1 MQVDFSAGIEAA
13 AERVALLEN
22 AGLDIA
28 WVSEAYGFDAVS
40 ALGFLAARTRRVQLG
55 SGVLP
60 IFSRVPTLLA
70 QTAAGLDF
78 VSGGRAILGLGA
90 SGPQVVEGWFGLPYD
105 QPLQRTREIIEICR
119 RVWRREIVTHDGPVY
134 PLPLPPAAGTGLGKP
149 IRMLAAPPRERV
161 PIYLAALGPKNVE
174 LAAQMADGWLPIL
187 YVPERAAGVW
197 GAALA
202 AGLSHRSADLGP
214 LEIVAG
220 GPVAIGEGLESLR
233 EETRRGV
240 ARLVGGMGA
249 RNRNFY
255 ADLVRR
261 YGWTAEAARI
271 QDLYLSG
278 QRQEAAVAVP
288 ADLLEHTSL
297 IGSAQ
302 YVKQRMR
309 AYYDSGVSV
318 LDVVIVHGDPVATMR
333 QLRQWADDLAPT
345 PFQRP
350 SKGPT

>member
-1 MQVDFSAGIEAA
+1 M
-13 AERVALLEN
+13 
-22 AGLDIA
+22 
-28 WVSEAYGFDAVS
+28 
-40 ALGFLAARTRRVQLG
+40 
-55 SGVLP
+55 LP

-105 QPLQRTREIIEICR
+105 QPLQRTREIIEICG
-119 RVWRREIVTHDGPVY
+119 RVWRREIVTHDGPLY
-134 PLPLPPAAGTGLGKP
+134 ALPLPPAAGTGLGKP
-149 IRMLAAPPRERV
+149 IRMLSSPPRERV
-161 PIYLAALGPKNVE
+161 PIYLAAMGPKNVE

-187 YVPERAAGVW
+187 YVPERASDVW

-202 AGLSHRSADLGP
+202 AGMSHRPADLGP
-214 LEIVAG
+214 LEIVVG
-220 GPVAIGEGLESLR
+220 GPVAIGERLESLR
-233 EETRRGV
+233 EEARRSV

-297 IGSAQ
+297 RLGPVCQTAHA
-302 YVKQRMR
+302 R
-309 AYYDSGVSV
+309 V
-318 LDVVIVHGDPVATMR
+318 LRFRGERPGCRYCPRRPGRNHAPAPPVGR
-333 QLRQWADDLAPT
+333 
-345 PFQRP
+345 
-350 SKGPT
+350 

>member
-1 MQVDFSAGIEAA
+1 
-13 AERVALLEN
+13 
-22 AGLDIA
+22 
-28 WVSEAYGFDAVS
+28 
-40 ALGFLAARTRRVQLG
+40 
-55 SGVLP
+55 
-60 IFSRVPTLLA
+60 
-70 QTAAGLDF
+70 
-78 VSGGRAILGLGA
+78 
-90 SGPQVVEGWFGLPYD
+90 
-105 QPLQRTREIIEICR
+105 
-119 RVWRREIVTHDGPVY
+119 
-134 PLPLPPAAGTGLGKP
+134 
-149 IRMLAAPPRERV
+149 
-161 PIYLAALGPKNVE
+161 
-174 LAAQMADGWLPIL
+174 MADGWLPIL

-233 EETRRGV
+233 EEARRGV

-350 SKGPT
+350 SIGPT